1 MLLRRD
7 MLVVGLALGLAAVL
21 YIVSFGDL
29 LAAVAPF

>member
-7 MLVVGLALGLAAVL
+7 MLVVALALGVAAAL

-29 LAAVAPF
+29 MAALPL

>member
-7 MLVVGLALGLAAVL
+7 MLVVALALGVAAVL

-29 LAAVAPF
+29 MAAAPPF

>member
-7 MLVVGLALGLAAVL
+7 MLVVALALGVAMAL

-29 LAAVAPF
+29 LATQL

>member
-7 MLVVGLALGLAAVL
+7 MLIVALALGVAAVL

-29 LAAVAPF
+29 LTVAAPF

>member
-7 MLVVGLALGLAAVL
+7 LLVVALALSVATAL

-29 LAAVAPF
+29 LAAAAPF

>member
-7 MLVVGLALGLAAVL
+7 ILVVALALGAAMAL

-29 LAAVAPF
+29 IAAAPPF

>member
-7 MLVVGLALGLAAVL
+7 MLVVALALGVAMAL

-29 LAAVAPF
+29 LAAQL